1 MTLAVSCIGSRSAGS
16 HDRGFHVALAQA
28 RAGGDRQHAD
38 GGPSAPSLARE
49 GWSQRLHEARQE
61 GSVWTAFAFNRHLSP
76 FSLNVDVEGSLATL
90 TGTVES
96 EVKRELAEQVAL
108 GIEGIETVDNRIRV
122 DPGVRPHL
130 VSVAAAD
137 ERLDDATVKAR
148 VKSRLLWNTRTEGLD
163 IGVESHAGLV
173 TLSGEA
179 DSAQARE
186 LAGRLA
192 ASTEGVERVDN
203 AIRVTGEPDSAP
215 RAQDRPAALLG
226 DAWITGRVKTR
237 FLQQQPWRPR
247 HLRGDRRGVV
257 RLAGTVA
264 TAAEKEL
271 AVETARNVR
280 GVLDVQAAS
289 LKVAG

>member
-1 MTLAVSCIGSRSAGS
+1 MRQLRRLVLMAVGSTLV
-16 HDRGFHVALAQA
+16 VASPT
-28 RAGGDRQHAD
+28 R
-38 GGPSAPSLARE
+38 SLARE
-49 GWSQRLHEARQE
+49 GVTQQVHEARQE

-76 FSLNVDVEGSLATL
+76 FSLNVDVEGSVATL
-90 TGTVES
+90 TGTVEN

-122 DPGVRPHL
+122 DPGVRPRL
-130 VSVAAAD
+130 VSVAAVD
-137 ERLDDATVKAR
+137 ERLDDATVEAR
-148 VKSRLLWNTRTEGLD
+148 VKSKLLWNTRTEGLD
-163 IGVESHAGLV
+163 IGVESREGLV
-173 TLSGEA
+173 TLSGESA
-179 DSAQARE
+179 SAQARE
-186 LAGRLA
+186 LAGKLA

-203 AIRVTGEPDSAP
+203 AIRVTGEPGTVA
-215 RAQDRPAALLG
+215 RAQSEVAQAGNLLG

-237 FLQQQPWRPR
+237 FLSSDNLGALDISVRT
-247 HLRGDRRGVV
+247 DEGVV
-257 RLAGTVA
+257 HLAGTVA

>member
-1 MTLAVSCIGSRSAGS
+1 MWHLRRLALAVIGSTLMAAS
-16 HDRGFHVALAQA
+16 
-28 RAGGDRQHAD
+28 
-38 GGPSAPSLARE
+38 SAPSLSRE
-49 GWSQRLHEARQE
+49 GWSQRLYEARQE

-108 GIEGIETVDNRIRV
+108 GIGGIEAVDNRIRV
-122 DPGVRPHL
+122 DPGVRPHR

-173 TLSGEA
+173 TLSGET

-203 AIRVTGEPDSAP
+203 AIRVTGEPGTVA
-215 RAQDRPAALLG
+215 RAQSEVAQAGNLLG

-237 FLQQQPWRPR
+237 FLSSDNLGALDISVRT
-247 HLRGDRRGVV
+247 DEGVV
-257 RLAGTVA
+257 HLAGTVA

-280 GVLDVQAAS
+280 GMLDVQAAS

>member
-1 MTLAVSCIGSRSAGS
+1 MWHLRRLALAVIGSTLMAAS
-16 HDRGFHVALAQA
+16 
-28 RAGGDRQHAD
+28 
-38 GGPSAPSLARE
+38 SAPSLASE

-108 GIEGIETVDNRIRV
+108 GIEGIEAVDNRIRV

-203 AIRVTGEPDSAP
+203 AIRVTGEPDSAA

-237 FLQQQPWRPR
+237 FLSSGS
-247 HLRGDRRGVV
+247 LGALDISVETEGGVV